1 MAIGLTLIFGVMDIV
16 NFAHGEF
23 LMLGMYASFWMFALL
38 ALDPMFTLPLTVLVL
53 FAFGVL
59 LYRLVV
65 RRIIDAPPLSQIF
78 TTFGLMLLMRGL
90 AQFFWKPDY
99 RTIENSLVAGSIK
112 VAGVQVGRPQVVA
125 GLGAVLVTGLIYF
138 FLNRTKLGAALE
150 ATAADKEAARLMGI
164 DSHKMFALAWG
175 TAAACAG
182 AAGGLLSTFFPIFP
196 DVGANFILLAFVVVN
211 LGGFGSVMG
220 AFWAGIIVGVT
231 EMNEILGHPRRVPVF
246 ALLALAV
253 ALLVPFLTDDPSHL
267 NMAILALM
275 AAQVGVAWNLLGG
288 YAGQVSLGH
297 VAFYG
302 LGAYTSTLLLV
313 KFGINPW
320 LGMLAGGVAAAV
332 LSAGVG
338 WSCFRLKGHY
348 FTMPTIAAAEIVQIV
363 FTNWE
368 YAGTAVGLTIPMEP
382 QGLGGVGT
390 LFGPVIGSV
399 VLTAIEELSRASF
412 GGTGRGT
419 DTVIYA
425 GLIVVIAVFYPSGII
440 GWYQDHMQRWKARA
454 AQAKAP
460 ATHTSASS
468 SGATPCACLKSNP
481 SASALAA

>member
-1 MAIGLTLIFGVMDIV
+1 MTFDILLQTLASGVLIGLIYALVAIGLTLIFGVMDIV

-23 LMLGMYASFWMFALL
+23 LMLGMYASFWMFALF
-38 ALDPMFTLPLTVLVL
+38 ALDPMFTLPLTVLML

-59 LYRLVV
+59 LYRVV
-65 RRIIDAPPLSQIF
+65 IRRITDAPPLSQIF

-220 AFWAGIIVGVT
+220 AFWAGIIVGVI
-231 EMNEILGHPRRVPVF
+231 EVMGGL
-246 ALLALAV
+246 
-253 ALLVPFLTDDPSHL
+253 
-267 NMAILALM
+267 
-275 AAQVGVAWNLLGG
+275 LLGPQ
-288 YAGQVSLGH
+288 YKTAIVLVLFLG
-297 VAFYG
+297 
-302 LGAYTSTLLLV
+302 
-313 KFGINPW
+313 
-320 LGMLAGGVAAAV
+320 V
-332 LSAGVG
+332 LM
-338 WSCFRLKGHY
+338 FR
-348 FTMPTIAAAEIVQIV
+348 
-363 FTNWE
+363 
-368 YAGTAVGLTIPMEP
+368 P
-382 QGLGGVGT
+382 QGLLG
-390 LFGPVIGSV
+390 
-399 VLTAIEELSRASF
+399 
-412 GGTGRGT
+412 
-419 DTVIYA
+419 
-425 GLIVVIAVFYPSGII
+425 
-440 GWYQDHMQRWKARA
+440 KA
-454 AQAKAP
+454 
-460 ATHTSASS
+460 
-468 SGATPCACLKSNP
+468 
-481 SASALAA
+481 